1 MFDNP
6 EKLFIIL
13 LIALFIFGPQK
24 LIGLGGALGRAM
36 RDFRGAVREAQDSFQ
51 SAADELRPDETYTPV
66 ESLALPA
73 PDATTEMT
81 PLQEEPAG
89 PDAVAASAGST
100 PAATGDH
107 DADFEGPDSLAS
119 EPSAQAVQEILQ
131 RKE

>member
-51 SAADELRPDETYTPV
+51 GAADELRPDETYTPA
-66 ESLALPA
+66 EPPALPA
-73 PDATTEMT
+73 PDPAPMT
-81 PLQEEPAG
+81 PWRQEPAG
-89 PDAVAASAGST
+89 PEAVAASEGST
-100 PAATGDH
+100 PTASSDH
-107 DADFEGPDSLAS
+107 SADFEGPDSLAS

>member
-73 PDATTEMT
+73 PDPAPTMP

-89 PDAVAASAGST
+89 PEAAAASSGST
-100 PAATGDH
+100 PAVSADH
-107 DADFEGPDSLAS
+107 GADFEGPDSLAS
-119 EPSAQAVQEILQ
+119 EPSAQAVEEILQ

>member
-51 SAADELRPDETYTPV
+51 SAVDELRPDETSAPV
-66 ESLALPA
+66 EPLALPG
-73 PDATTEMT
+73 PDPSPAMT
-81 PLQEEPAG
+81 PWQEGPAE
-89 PDAVAASAGST
+89 PDAVAASVGST
-100 PAATGDH
+100 PTASSDH
-107 DADFEGPDSLAS
+107 GADFEGPDSLAS

>member
-36 RDFRGAVREAQDSFQ
+36 RDFRGAVREAQESFQ
-51 SAADELRPDETYTPV
+51 SAADELKPDETYTPV
-66 ESLALPA
+66 EPMALPA
-73 PDATTEMT
+73 PDPAPAMT
-81 PLQEEPAG
+81 PWQLEATGSEG
-89 PDAVAASAGST
+89 VAASAGST
-100 PAATGDH
+100 PPASPDH
-107 DADFEGPDSLAS
+107 GADFEGRDSLAS

>member
-51 SAADELRPDETYTPV
+51 SAADDLRPDETYTPV
-66 ESLALPA
+66 EALALPA
-73 PDATTEMT
+73 PDPAPTMP

-89 PDAVAASAGST
+89 PEAAAASSGST
-100 PAATGDH
+100 SPASADH
-107 DADFEGPDSLAS
+107 GADFEGPDSLAS
-119 EPSAQAVQEILQ
+119 EPSAQAVEEILQ